1 MQGGYFALKGLR
13 QKPSRYII
21 FYVLDAEWDETKDP
35 RLGEF
40 LSGAN
45 PFLFADINS
54 ADPAIYAKF
63 SAGVANSISIEES
76 YKVASAYIASLKDDS
91 VSKAFS
97 SVDENEWVECVK
109 DYLSQEHKGSE
120 ADN

>member
-1 MQGGYFALKGLR
+1 MNKFELYCM
-13 QKPSRYII
+13 I

-35 RLGEF
+35 QLGEF

-54 ADPAIYAKF
+54 ADPTVYAKF
-63 SAGVANSISIEES
+63 SESVSDSISVGES
-76 YKVASAYIASLKDDS
+76 YKTASQYIASLGNHA

-97 SVDENEWVECVK
+97 SVDEKEWIECVK

-120 ADN
+120 DKI